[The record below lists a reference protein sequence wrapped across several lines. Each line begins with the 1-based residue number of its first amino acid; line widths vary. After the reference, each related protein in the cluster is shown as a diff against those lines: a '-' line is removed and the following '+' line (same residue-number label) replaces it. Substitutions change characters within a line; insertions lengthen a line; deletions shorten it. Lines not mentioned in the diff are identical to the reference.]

1 MIQTTN
7 PDWGFYGTM
16 AHQTDPGQAWDLTL
30 PKLVQITGWDEDTV
44 QIFLDSRYGRHF
56 ADTVSEN
63 LFLGKPLDQAID
75 AAIKTWMAWRVTR
88 RTAKD
93 WDAPLGEAYLTANIG
108 LFAGQ
113 AAEAA

>member
-1 MIQTTN
+1 MIQTSN

-16 AHQTDPGQAWDLTL
+16 AHENDPGQAWDLTL
-30 PKLVQITGWDEDTV
+30 PKLVHMTGWEEDTV
-44 QIFLDSRYGRHF
+44 QIFLESRYGRHF
-56 ADTVSEN
+56 ADTVRDKMVSG
-63 LFLGKPLDQAID
+63 LPLGEAID
-75 AAIKTWMAWRVTR
+75 AAIKTWMAWRVDKR
-88 RTAKD
+88 LAKD